1 MQRDYLLVFSNPLR
15 KAAATPHMIQKS
27 VLTKKKLSLLKDT
40 VIVFVAEHSYTYIFM
55 YVCIFKKNKQ
65 TTTKTEP
72 RFLEPIL
79 LILYFHKI
87 NYNHLAKTTDVFF
100 FFFFLLFTDASAMQN
115 KLKNRYQNIHVIKL
129 LKVDF
134 LKAFI

>member
-1 MQRDYLLVFSNPLR
+1 M
-15 KAAATPHMIQKS
+15 
-27 VLTKKKLSLLKDT
+27 
-40 VIVFVAEHSYTYIFM
+40 
-55 YVCIFKKNKQ
+55 

-87 NYNHLAKTTDVFF
+87 KYNRLAKTTDVFF
-100 FFFFLLFTDASAMQN
+100 FFFFLPFFFFSQMQAPCKN

-134 LKAFI
+134 FKVFI

>member
-1 MQRDYLLVFSNPLR
+1 M
-15 KAAATPHMIQKS
+15 
-27 VLTKKKLSLLKDT
+27 
-40 VIVFVAEHSYTYIFM
+40 
-55 YVCIFKKNKQ
+55 

-87 NYNHLAKTTDVFF
+87 KYNHLAKTTDVFF
-100 FFFFLLFTDASAMQN
+100 FFSSFFFFFSQMQAPCKN
-115 KLKNRYQNIHVIKL
+115 KLKNRYQNILHVIKL

-134 LKAFI
+134 LKVLI